1 MPAAWCTGSDLA
13 ALLADAGLWDG
24 TPPVGVDACGYVE
37 ASRAAFEAGTG
48 RIPFLGT
55 AQTRTFDPPGPNT
68 SGKRWFGFSRGGGR
82 ILNLGTGLLSVT
94 TLTSGKTG
102 LTSGTVLTADTDYV
116 LRPYDAPA
124 EGQPYRSIEFLA
136 PQWGS
141 AKSVEIVGVWG
152 WSATIP
158 DDVWAGV
165 LAGAAARAG
174 RVLAGRLTGGVARV
188 AVGGDTFDFG
198 ANAWGAQIGAWSDE
212 FDALVRRYMRMDG

>member
-1 MPAAWCTGSDLA
+1 MA

-24 TPPVGVDACGYVE
+24 TAPTGVDADGYV
-37 ASRAAFEAGTG
+37 AAARGEFEARTG
-48 RIPFLGT
+48 RLPFLGT

-102 LTSGTVLTADTDYV
+102 LSNGTVLTANTDFV

-141 AKSVEIVGVWG
+141 AATIEIVGVWG

-165 LAGAAARAG
+165 LAGAATRAG
-174 RVLAGRLTGGVARV
+174 RVLASQASMGVQKV
-188 AVGGDTFDFG
+188 SIGGDSFDFG
-198 ANAWGAQIGAWSDE
+198 ASPFGAQIEAWADE